1 MSVAEILKELPKL
14 SAEEREAVE
23 RKLGEIRGH
32 GSSATPG
39 LKESLASL
47 KKHAVQGVQ
56 EDPATWQRRIR
67 EDRSI
72 LEDEIYETLR

>member
-23 RKLGEIRGH
+23 RKLGEIRGR
-32 GSSATPG
+32 GSLATPT

-47 KKHAVQGVQ
+47 KKHSMQGVQ

-67 EDRSI
+67 EDRS
-72 LEDEIYETLR
+72 LDAV